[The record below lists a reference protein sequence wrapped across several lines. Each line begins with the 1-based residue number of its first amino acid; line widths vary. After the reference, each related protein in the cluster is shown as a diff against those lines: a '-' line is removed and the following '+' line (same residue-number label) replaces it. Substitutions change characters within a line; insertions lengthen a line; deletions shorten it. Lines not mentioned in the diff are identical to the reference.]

1 MAILRMAASAGAA
14 LIALAAIVPA
24 ASQAQAPRAP
34 LQLVPGPDQARPV
47 ARVGGN
53 RNAAKSASRPV
64 AKISNNKTSN
74 NKTSNNKAANKALRT
89 ATTRTNARQAAAVAR
104 PASKAARA
112 SVRPTANAMANRQ
125 PLATSNAQRARVA
138 FNNPA
143 VRFIAMPEP
152 ILNQPHAAPRI
163 FAQSNDAD
171 DDHVM
176 RDGDSVSL
184 VGRLPWW
191 RNDRMQPVTYGS
203 AEAESKV
210 LEAAAVWLAANGMA
224 NAAQPVSETGA
235 PDASEDVE
243 IADPGEINDIDLAA
257 EHESPPPQPTFLQSL
272 LALISG
278 AASAI
283 AATVRQLFA

>member
-34 LQLVPGPDQARPV
+34 LQLIPGPDQARPV
-47 ARVGGN
+47 ARGAGN
-53 RNAAKSASRPV
+53 RNAAKPASKPV

-74 NKTSNNKAANKALRT
+74 KATRT
-89 ATTRTNARQAAAVAR
+89 ATTRTNARQAAAAAR

-112 SVRPTANAMANRQ
+112 SARPTANAMANRQ
-125 PLATSNAQRARVA
+125 PQATSDAQRARVA
-138 FNNPA
+138 INKAA

-152 ILNQPHAAPRI
+152 ILEQPHAAPRI

-176 RDGDSVSL
+176 RDGDSISL

-224 NAAQPVSETGA
+224 SGAQPVSETGA

-257 EHESPPPQPTFLQSL
+257 EQESPPPQPTFLQSL

-283 AATVRQLFA
+283 AATVRLLFA

>member
-1 MAILRMAASAGAA
+1 MAIIRMAASAGAA

-24 ASQAQAPRAP
+24 ASQAQAPRVP
-34 LQLVPGPDQARPV
+34 LQLVPGPDQAKQV
-47 ARVGGN
+47 ARVAGN
-53 RNAAKSASRPV
+53 RNAAKPASRPV
-64 AKISNNKTSN
+64 AKTSKKKTSN
-74 NKTSNNKAANKALRT
+74 KAART
-89 ATTRTNARQAAAVAR
+89 ATPRTNAQQTAVAAR
-104 PASKAARA
+104 PASKAARGSA
-112 SVRPTANAMANRQ
+112 RPTANAMANRQ
-125 PLATSNAQRARVA
+125 PQATGNARPARVDI
-138 FNNPA
+138 NTSA

-152 ILNQPHAAPRI
+152 ILDQPHAAPRI
-163 FAQSNDAD
+163 FAQGNDAP
-171 DDHVM
+171 DDHIM

-191 RNDRMQPVTYGS
+191 RNDRMQTVTYGS

-224 NAAQPVSETGA
+224 NAAQPVSETVP
-235 PDASEDVE
+235 PDELEAVE
-243 IADPGEINDIDLAA
+243 VADSGEINDIDLAA
-257 EHESPPPQPTFLQSL
+257 EQESPPPQPSFLESL